1 MNREN
6 YIAAFSKVYP
16 SDECIERIMNMT
28 NEKKKKIFYKP
39 LIAVAVIISLL
50 LIGGIMANA
59 ATDGKVAES
68 AKTVFDRITSFP
80 VKVTEDGKVV
90 EENEYVT
97 EIYEK
102 DGKTILKVNTE
113 NGNILC
119 ETPVEEYKNRGL
131 GKTYTVEK
139 YVDENGIIHEEIIYI
154 GEENYD
160 VVTTVPAE

>member
-97 EIYEK
+97 EIYDEN
-102 DGKTILKVNTE
+102 GKHVLKVNTKD
-113 NGNILC
+113 GSVIC
-119 ETPVEEYKNRGL
+119 KTPYEEYKKNGY
-131 GKTYTVEK
+131 GDTYTIEK
-139 YVDENGIIHEEIIYI
+139 YVDENGVAHEKIIYI

-160 VVTTVPAE
+160 LVTTVPAE